1 MVACSSRALR
11 SALLGGAATGLL
23 AGTVHAQAATGK
35 LEGRVQDAVGAPL
48 AQAQLRL
55 VGMAFGAETD
65 ARGYYFINNIPAGT
79 YRLHAVLIGFQPVQ
93 VTGLRILADQTIT
106 QDFTLAAAALQLRE
120 ITVIA
125 AENPLVPR
133 DEVTTKQRIDG
144 QFADALPVD
153 RLNDILALQ
162 PGVVEVIGGV
172 LSGGRVATERG
183 LSIRGSRET
192 QNVTYVDGVPVQPGY
207 KGDRIYGWRELGPPG
222 TALEIGTNAV
232 EEASVTTGSP
242 SAAFGNANAG
252 IISIVTRTG
261 GGEYHG
267 SLSYQTDEPFGVA
280 HGPGINRLEG
290 AVSGPLAGRL
300 TFAVSGTLEG
310 RQSVEEGFD
319 SQRVPIFLPAGVD
332 TTVVQ
337 PSMLAGDTLA
347 PSDDRHLADTTLVS
361 VYDYAVS
368 RGRCDAFATA
378 GSAGLEGP
386 DGAYIRR
393 LRDNFGLQC
402 NGVRLPATA
411 RTLYTAAGKLNYTY
425 GAGSRLTL
433 SVAASRNHGERYD
446 FIIRH
451 LNRLSLANTLRGFS
465 NRSRV
470 ATLTWA
476 PNLSKSAERALA
488 LDVSLSYQEDRTIG
502 GQLTGESAQS
512 TRSPF
517 GGFILRPM
525 RFLFDFDNFPIDERL
540 IRNIR
545 VNEPGIHRIHPI
557 EWNNPS
563 LDGVDDLRNDAYG
576 LYGMFA
582 GFGNSMGGDTW
593 TFRES
598 GGYSQNPINLYAE
611 HRYVGKAT
619 LDWQADRYSRLK
631 LGAELTR
638 YDIANFGAPLRFP
651 GEAYLGRPI
660 RWNAF
665 LEDRLDLGDVVVV
678 GGLRYDRYDT
688 RAFRPYVTDTA
699 GNHYQFPRISSLPGF
714 DPANPMATFVRDRA
728 HGYLS
733 PRVQV
738 SFPVTDRTNFRLSYA
753 HQVQT
758 PDLGLLL
765 SGINMDLSV
774 NNVGQAVGADLDFGK
789 TIAFEFGIRHAF
801 SDDMVLDVAAYNKNI
816 IADPAAR
823 VVTRFD
829 PATGRDVKFNI
840 MTNLDFGSVRG
851 LDVRLDRR
859 FGQLFNGTIAYAYQ
873 YARNTGSDPFTYIYY
888 GSFITDPTTGQT
900 QPPPQ
905 GTLPTDDSRPHALT
919 AAFSITFPGDWKRG
933 SPLGEVL
940 RNVSV
945 FSTFRYTSGS
955 AYSRCSERTDDQS
968 VLSSENCIRSFP
980 EGINTQRLPP
990 FKELNARLVKTFA
1003 LGRLD
1008 VSGYLDVR
1016 NLLNIK
1022 NILEVFA
1029 TNGSLRNDVERAENL
1044 KADLADLA
1052 AERDINVALGAV
1064 GADRSLVLPI
1074 RHEDCATWRSDLQF
1088 RPAAANCMYLIR
1100 AEQRFGDGDGV
1111 FTIEEQSRAINALYD
1126 VARGEHAHTA
1136 PGRRA
1141 RVGLEIAF

>member
-1 MVACSSRALR
+1 MERGPGVPKRIARLQTSFAIIQ
-11 SALLGGAATGLL
+11 GAACLFAL
-23 AGTVHAQAATGK
+23 QLPAQAATGK
-35 LEGRVQDAVGAPL
+35 LEGRVNNTAGVPL
-48 AQAQLRL
+48 GDVEVLL
-55 VGMAFGAETD
+55 VGSAFGADTD
-65 ARGYYFINNIPAGT
+65 DHGYYFINNIPAGT
-79 YRLHAVLIGFQPVQ
+79 YQVRAVLIGFQPLQ
-93 VTGLRILADQTIT
+93 VTGLRILSDQTT
-106 QDFTLAAAALQLRE
+106 SQDFTLTAAVLQLRE
-120 ITVIA
+120 ITVIT

-153 RLNDILALQ
+153 HLNDVLTLQ
-162 PGVVEVIGGV
+162 PGVVEVVGGA
-172 LSGGRVATERG
+172 LSGGRTATERG

-192 QNVTYVDGVPVQPGY
+192 QNATYVDGVPVQPGY
-207 KGDRIYGWRELGPPG
+207 KGDRINGRDELGPPG
-222 TALEIGTNAV
+222 TALEIGINAI

-242 SAAFGNANAG
+242 SAAFGNASAG

-261 GGEYHG
+261 SGEYHG
-267 SLSYQTDEPFGVA
+267 SLSYQTDELFGVA

-290 AVSGPLAGRL
+290 AFSGPLASRL

-319 SQRVPIFLPAGVD
+319 SQQVPIFLPAGVD
-332 TTVVQ
+332 TMLRQASIVVD
-337 PSMLAGDTLA
+337 DTLT
-347 PSDDRHLADTTLVS
+347 SFDERLLADTTLVP

-378 GSAGLEGP
+378 GSAGLEGR
-386 DGAYIRR
+386 DSAYVRRIRN
-393 LRDNFGLQC
+393 NFGLEC
-402 NGVRLPATA
+402 NGVRLPATP
-411 RTLYTAAGKLNYTY
+411 RTIYTAAGKLSYTY

-433 SVAASRNHGERYD
+433 SVAASRNHGLRYD

-451 LNRLSLANTLRGFS
+451 LNRLALPSLRGFS
-465 NRSRV
+465 NRSRI
-470 ATLTWA
+470 ATLNWA

-488 LDVSLSYQEDRTIG
+488 LDVSLSYQEDGTIG

-525 RFLFDFDNFPIDERL
+525 RFLFDFDNFPIDEHL
-540 IRNIR
+540 IRNLR
-545 VNEPGIHRIHPI
+545 VHDGRFHPVKL
-557 EWNNPS
+557 NDHS
-563 LDGVDDLRNDAYG
+563 RDGVDILRNDAYG
-576 LYGMFA
+576 LYGEFQNF
-582 GFGNSMGGDTW
+582 GFSMGGDTW
-593 TFRES
+593 NLRES
-598 GGYSQNPINLYAE
+598 GGPLGSVNLYAE
-611 HRYVGKAT
+611 RRYVGKAT

-631 LGAELTR
+631 LGSEVTR
-638 YDIANFGAPLRFP
+638 YTIAYYGSPLSFV
-651 GEAYLGRPI
+651 GDAYLARPI

-665 LEDRLDLGDVVVV
+665 VEDRLDLGDVVVV
-678 GGLRYDRYDT
+678 GGLRYDHYDT
-688 RAFRPYVTDTA
+688 RASRPYATDSA
-699 GNHYQFPRISSLPGF
+699 GNRYQFPRISSLPGF
-714 DPANPMATFVRDRA
+714 DPANPTATFVRDRP

-753 HQVQT
+753 HQVQA
-758 PDLGLLL
+758 PDFGLLL
-765 SGINMDLSV
+765 SGSNMDLSV
-774 NNVGQAVGADLDFGK
+774 NDVHQAVGADLDFGK

-859 FGQLFNGTIAYAYQ
+859 FGQFFNGTVAYAYQ
-873 YARNTGSDPFTYIYY
+873 NAENTGSDPFTYIYY
-888 GSFITDPTTGQT
+888 GSLIQDPTTGRP

-905 GTLPTDDSRPHALT
+905 GTLPTSNSRPHALT
-919 AAFSITFPGDWKRG
+919 AAFSITVPGDWKRG
-933 SPLGEVL
+933 SLVGQVL
-940 RNVSV
+940 RNASI
-945 FSTFRYTSGS
+945 FSTLRYTSGT
-955 AYSRCSERTDDQS
+955 AYSRCGTGLEDQS
-968 VLSSENCIRSFP
+968 VLSSENCARQFP

-1016 NLLNIK
+1016 NLLNFK

-1052 AERDINVALGAV
+1052 AERDINGALGA
-1064 GADRSLVLPI
+1064 DNSLLLPF
-1074 RHEDCATWRSDLQF
+1074 RHEDCATWRSDRQF

-1141 RVGLEIAF
+1141 RVGFEIAF